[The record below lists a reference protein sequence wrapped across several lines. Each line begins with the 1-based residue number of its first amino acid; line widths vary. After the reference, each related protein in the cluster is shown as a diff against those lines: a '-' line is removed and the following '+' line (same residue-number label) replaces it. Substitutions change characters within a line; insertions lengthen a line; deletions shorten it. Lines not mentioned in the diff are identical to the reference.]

1 MLKELPY
8 KEKCYC
14 ILQAGETRE
23 PPKTLISNKPGTI
36 RMLPERFTYMPYAP
50 RMRFECFPNTY
61 GQHIQKVDDTNLC
74 QTCRPL
80 SPRRVR
86 ESGIRKIGMFRHVFA
101 MFWSPS
107 VSFLNTSGNIL
118 GTSSQIEINKTLAS
132 KLITYFFEIWTPKV

>member
-1 MLKELPY
+1 MLKKLPY

-50 RMRFECFPNTY
+50 RMFFECFPNTY

-80 SPRRVR
+80 GPRRVR

-101 MFWSPS
+101 MF
-107 VSFLNTSGNIL
+107 
-118 GTSSQIEINKTLAS
+118 
-132 KLITYFFEIWTPKV
+132 